1 MKEENQRKGRGYSMQ
16 AMVCELCGSTNI
28 VKKDDMFQCQ
38 HCGAKYSVEEAKKL
52 IGSVKSVNNQ
62 TEKYLTLARRAKE
75 KNNAENAAK
84 YYELVLLEN
93 PMSWEAA
100 FYTVYFKAMECRI
113 IDIESAVY
121 SVANNISGTIRLIHD
136 TVTSGEQ
143 AEAVTEV
150 ITRSAVIVN
159 KFATAAMNLYNS
171 FSQVDGVRSECSDH
185 IVAAGSILN
194 QLENGLK
201 SYFTGNKQ
209 SIVEVQKLQLSYI
222 SNYAK
227 MYNKEYRNAE
237 INRLTNEI
245 RQQDSSFTPPE
256 VETGGCYVATAVY
269 GSYDCPQ
276 VWTLRRYRDD
286 TLAKTWYGRA
296 FVRTYYAV
304 SPTLVKWFGETA
316 WFKKLWRGKL
326 DNMVKRLNAEGYEN
340 TPYRDKNW

>member
-1 MKEENQRKGRGYSMQ
+1 MQ

-75 KNNAENAAK
+75 ENNAENAAK

-227 MYNKEYRNAE
+227 CTIKNIETQKSTDLQMKSGSRIAHLHRQ
-237 INRLTNEI
+237 RLKRAAATSPPRSMVPTTARRFGRSAVTVMI
-245 RQQDSSFTPPE
+245 RWRKRGTGALLCAPTTRSARRWSS
-256 VETGGCYVATAVY
+256 G
-269 GSYDCPQ
+269 
-276 VWTLRRYRDD
+276 
-286 TLAKTWYGRA
+286 LAKPRGLRSCGAASSTTWSSG
-296 FVRTYYAV
+296 
-304 SPTLVKWFGETA
+304 
-316 WFKKLWRGKL
+316 
-326 DNMVKRLNAEGYEN
+326 
-340 TPYRDKNW
+340 

>member
-1 MKEENQRKGRGYSMQ
+1 MQ
-16 AMVCELCGSTNI
+16 AVVCELCGSTDI

-38 HCGAKYSVEEAKKL
+38 HCGAKYNVEEAKKL
-52 IGSVKSVNNQ
+52 IGNIKSDNNQ
-62 TEKYLTLARRAKE
+62 TEKYLSLARRAKE
-75 KNNAENAAK
+75 ENNAENAAK

-93 PMSWEAA
+93 PMSWEAS
-100 FYTVYFKAMECRI
+100 FYTVYFQAMGCKI
-113 IDIESAVY
+113 INIESAAY
-121 SVANNISGTIRLIHD
+121 SVANNVSGTIRLIHD
-136 TVTSGEQ
+136 NVMGDEQ
-143 AEAVTEV
+143 ARALAEV
-150 ITRSAVIVN
+150 IARSAAITIMFAEAAVN
-159 KFATAAMNLYNS
+159 HYNS
-171 FSQVDGVRSECSDH
+171 FSQVDSARSECSGR
-185 IVAAGSILN
+185 IVAADSILD
-194 QLENGLK
+194 QLEKGLK

-209 SIVEVQKLQLSYI
+209 SIVALQELQLSYI
-222 SNYAK
+222 SKYAK

-304 SPTLVKWFGETA
+304 SPTLVKCFGETA